1 MRVSNTFTKLSY
13 KHTMNIFNFEVK
25 KLLIILG
32 IWTYMYFQIQ
42 YDDTK
47 LMLGIFSMT
56 QIQIQHVVNFF

>member
-1 MRVSNTFTKLSY
+1 
-13 KHTMNIFNFEVK
+13 MNILNFEVK